1 MKLLKALLVG
11 LVSITFIAGCA
22 GTTPIQNVNQTIIG
36 SHTTSEVQKAIL
48 AGGINRGWVMIP
60 GAEGVINGKLINRDH
75 TVEIQINYNANN
87 YQIKYIGSTNMDAK
101 NGKIHS
107 KYNRWI
113 ANLNKDIQIQLNR
126 LSI

>member
-1 MKLLKALLVG
+1 MKLLKTLLVG
-11 LVSITFIAGCA
+11 LVSIVFITGCA
-22 GTTPIQNVNQTIIG
+22 GTTPIQNVSQTVIG
-36 SHTTSEVQKAIL
+36 NHTTTEVQKAIL

-60 GAEGVINGKLINRDH
+60 AAEGVINGKLINRDH

-113 ANLNKDIQIQLNR
+113 ANLNKDIQTKLVQP
-126 LSI
+126 SV

>member
-11 LVSITFIAGCA
+11 LVSITFIVGCA

>member
-1 MKLLKALLVG
+1 MKLLKTLLVG
-11 LVSITFIAGCA
+11 LVSILFITGCA
-22 GTTPIQNVNQTIIG
+22 GTTPIQNVSQTVIG
-36 SHTTSEVQKAIL
+36 NHTTTEVQKAIL

-60 GAEGVINGKLINRDH
+60 AAEGVINGKLINRDH

>member
-1 MKLLKALLVG
+1 MKLLKTLLVG
-11 LVSITFIAGCA
+11 LVSIVFITGCT
-22 GTTPIQNVNQTIIG
+22 GTTPIQNVSQTVIG
-36 SHTTSEVQKAIL
+36 NHTTTEVQKAIL

-60 GAEGVINGKLINRDH
+60 AAEGVINGKLINRDH

>member
-11 LVSITFIAGCA
+11 LVSITFIVGCA

-113 ANLNKDIQIQLNR
+113 ANLNKDIQVQLNR

>member
-1 MKLLKALLVG
+1 MKLFKALLIGFV
-11 LVSITFIAGCA
+11 FIAGCSS
-22 GTTPIQNVNQTIIG
+22 TTPIQNVSQTVIG

-48 AGGINRGWVMIP
+48 TGGINRGWVMMP
-60 GAEGVINGKLINRDH
+60 ASEGVINGKLINRGH
-75 TVEIQINYNANN
+75 TVEIKISYNTNN
-87 YQIKYIGSTNMDAK
+87 YQMKYIGSTNMDAK

-126 LSI
+126 QPQ

>member
-11 LVSITFIAGCA
+11 LVSITFIVGCA

-126 LSI
+126 PSI

>member
-1 MKLLKALLVG
+1 MKLLKTLLVG
-11 LVSITFIAGCA
+11 LVSIIFITGCA
-22 GTTPIQNVNQTIIG
+22 GTTPIQNVSQTVIG
-36 SHTTSEVQKAIL
+36 NHTTTEVQKAIL

-60 GAEGVINGKLINRDH
+60 AAEGVINGKLINRDH

>member
-1 MKLLKALLVG
+1 MKLLKTLLVG
-11 LVSITFIAGCA
+11 LVSIVFITGCA
-22 GTTPIQNVNQTIIG
+22 GTTPIQNVSQTVIG
-36 SHTTSEVQKAIL
+36 NHTTTEVQKAIL

-60 GAEGVINGKLINRDH
+60 AAEGVINGKLINRDH

>member
-1 MKLLKALLVG
+1 MKLLKTLLVG
-11 LVSITFIAGCA
+11 LVSIVFITGCA
-22 GTTPIQNVNQTIIG
+22 GTTPIQNVSQTVIG
-36 SHTTSEVQKAIL
+36 SHTTAEVQKAIL

-60 GAEGVINGKLINRDH
+60 AAEGVINGKLINRDH

-87 YQIKYIGSTNMDAK
+87 YQIKYISSTNMDAK